1 MILKMGSL
9 ILKLVYILVVL
20 SIAADLFNLGSSWL
34 NAKQH
39 GGEISSQS
47 SSQFLPG
54 AHGWI
59 GAVGRAVAVTRS
71 AIKAAKRKA
80 KNQAKTAGRARNK
93 AKNSNGGAGKR
104 YFIILV
110 HNAR

>member
-1 MILKMGSL
+1 MGSL

-39 GGEISSQS
+39 RGEISAQS

-59 GAVGRAVAVTRS
+59 GAVGRAVAKS

-80 KNQAKTAGRARNK
+80 KNQAKTAGKAKNK
-93 AKNSNGGAGKR
+93 AKKSNGGAGT
-104 YFIILV
+104 
-110 HNAR
+110 